1 MLRLLAVG
9 VTTGTVVDGGRVVAA
24 GATVALV
31 EEGVGAVVFGCTAAG
46 AGARVVVVVVVVVGW
61 ALGEGKR
68 IGCEPGRAVDL
79 EAAGALNVT
88 APEMAMPTTTTSAT
102 VADRTASE

>member
-46 AGARVVVVVVVVVGW
+46 AGARVVVVVGAGW

-68 IGCEPGRAVDL
+68 IGCGPGRAGDL
-79 EAAGALNVT
+79 EAAGAVNVT

-102 VADRTASE
+102 VADRT